1 MVSFIITIIK
11 LSLIF
16 SLTKNKKDIKTKTY
30 KKKIKMFEIFCSCFE
45 GLCIC
50 FHYAGCCEETDEE
63 KAQYKE
69 CETSQNDS

>member
-1 MVSFIITIIK
+1 
-11 LSLIF
+11 
-16 SLTKNKKDIKTKTY
+16 
-30 KKKIKMFEIFCSCFE
+30 MFEIFCSCFE